1 MSAITGFADRV
12 RLDGWQST
20 QGRMLKRAG
29 FYLLIALFVIASLFP
44 FYWMVIT
51 SLKTSADLSKGTS
64 SLLPGHISFG
74 SYSFDIA
81 QTNRTGINFGR
92 ALLNSLIVA
101 MSATVLTVVLAV
113 FAGYALSRTRI
124 RGKGTILGF
133 ILLTSF
139 FPVLAMVGPLFLAYR
154 HLGLLDNYLAL
165 IITYLVYTLPIG
177 TWFLA
182 NFFSQIPRQ
191 LEEAAVVDGATRLQA
206 LRRIILPVA
215 VPGIFTVAILA
226 FILAWNDFTFALSF
240 ISNPSMYTAPLAI
253 VGLGHSQYQVFYNR
267 IDAAVVLITLPVAL
281 IVIFAQRRIISGLT
295 AGALK

>member
-1 MSAITGFADRV
+1 MSAVTSFADRV
-12 RLDGWQST
+12 RLDGWRAT
-20 QGRMLKRAG
+20 QGRIAKRTG
-29 FYLLIALFVIASLFP
+29 FYLLISVFVIASLFP

-51 SLKTSADLSKGTS
+51 SLKTSADLSKGTT

-74 SYSFDIA
+74 SYKFDIA
-81 QTNRTGINFGR
+81 ETSKTGVNFGQ

-101 MSATVLTVVLAV
+101 ASTTVVTVVLAV

-124 RGKGTILGF
+124 RAKALILGF

-226 FILAWNDFTFALSF
+226 FILAWNDFAFALSF
-240 ISNPSMYTAPLAI
+240 ISSPGKYTAPLAI
-253 VGLGHSQYQVFYNR
+253 VALGHSQYQVFYNR
-267 IDAAVVLITLPVAL
+267 IDAAVVLTTLPVAL

>member
-1 MSAITGFADRV
+1 MSAISGFADRV
-12 RLDGWQST
+12 RLDGWRAT
-20 QGRMLKRAG
+20 QGRMAKRSG
-29 FYLLIALFVIASLFP
+29 FYLLITLFVIASLFP

-51 SLKTSADLSKGTS
+51 SLKTTGELSKGTT

-74 SYSFDIA
+74 SYSFDIT
-81 QTNRTGINFGR
+81 QTSVTGINFGR

-101 MSATVLTVVLAV
+101 LSATVLTVILSV

-124 RGKGTILGF
+124 RAKAAILGF

-165 IITYLVYTLPIG
+165 ILTYLVYTLPIA

-182 NFFSQIPRQ
+182 NFFSQLPRQ

-206 LRRIILPVA
+206 LRRIILPIA
-215 VPGIFTVAILA
+215 VPGVFTVAILA

-240 ISNPSMYTAPLAI
+240 IQTPNMYTAPLAI
-253 VGLGHSQYQVFYNR
+253 VGLGHSQFQVFYNR